1 MNVNLVNALIEAV
14 MSIFCGP
21 LIPPIM
27 LAVMS
32 ASKRPVRTGIGV
44 AIGAIAV
51 VGGFILVMLAIF
63 TLSGDSSSGKFGYL
77 VYLVLGVVFLLLGLK
92 TLIKKPASDEG
103 GEDATIQ
110 KLHKMAE
117 GGFGGL
123 LLIGVLGAVL
133 NSDQLVVLVGSVH
146 DIALAGITVPAQ
158 VLAAI
163 VVTIVATFLWWIVP
177 LAVAVGGA
185 SAQRVL
191 DKINVWLT
199 AHMRVIEIVVFLV
212 IGAYFTVRGLS
223 GLF

>member
-1 MNVNLVNALIEAV
+1 MNANLVNALIEAV

-21 LIPPIM
+21 LIPAIM

-32 ASKRPVRTGIGV
+32 ASKRPVRTGVGV
-44 AIGAIAV
+44 AAGAIAV
-51 VGGFILVMLAIF
+51 VGGFVLIMLAIF
-63 TLSGDSSSGKFGYL
+63 TRSGDASSGKFGYL
-77 VYLVLGVVFLLLGLK
+77 VYVVLGVVFLLLGLK
-92 TLIKKPASDEG
+92 SLLKPPAS
-103 GEDATIQ
+103 GEDENGLTQ

-123 LLIGVLGAVL
+123 LLIGVMGAIL

-146 DIALAGITVPAQ
+146 DIALSGVSVPTQ

-163 VVTIVATFLWWIVP
+163 AVIVVATFLWWIVP
-177 LAVAVGGA
+177 LAVGVGGE
-185 SAQRVL
+185 SAKKFL
-191 DKINVWLT
+191 AKLNAWLT

-212 IGAYFTVRGLS
+212 IGVYFTVRGLM